1 LTKKG
6 RKSVVVLTAF
16 CVASAI
22 CGLGCGGG
30 GTTTMTP
37 PPESARL
44 VVVEGTASAPL
55 SVSLDGQVL
64 DENLA
69 YLTSTNPL
77 IVPSG
82 PHQLLLQNSSGP
94 LLNGPQTF
102 DLTSGSHTT
111 VVYYGWGAF
120 GVAVDSLTDDTTPAD
135 GSMAKLRIADYA
147 SSVPGVNV
155 YVVPFGSGPSGP
167 SGTPAL
173 TNLGEAAQKATYQ
186 VVAPGNYDIYFT
198 ANGANG
204 SPMTVFYHTGS
215 FPLAANQNRSVYFLN
230 LCSTT
235 ENSCNLS
242 GAYAAVTVADL
253 N

>member
-1 LTKKG
+1 
-6 RKSVVVLTAF
+6 
-16 CVASAI
+16 
-22 CGLGCGGG
+22 
-30 GTTTMTP
+30 MTP
-37 PPESARL
+37 PPASATL

-64 DENLA
+64 AENLA

-82 PHQLLLQNSSGP
+82 QHQLLLQNSSGP

-102 DLTSGSHTT
+102 DLTSGGHTT

-135 GSMAKLRIADYA
+135 RSMARLRIADYA
-147 SSVPGVNV
+147 SAVPGVNV
-155 YVVPFGSGPSGP
+155 YVVPFGSGPG
-167 SGTPAL
+167 GIPAL

-230 LCSTT
+230 LCPTT
-235 ENSCNLS
+235 GNSCDLS
-242 GAYAAVTVADL
+242 GTYTAMTVADL

>member
-1 LTKKG
+1 
-6 RKSVVVLTAF
+6 
-16 CVASAI
+16 
-22 CGLGCGGG
+22 
-30 GTTTMTP
+30 
-37 PPESARL
+37 

-55 SVSLDGQVL
+55 NVPLDGQVL
-64 DENLA
+64 AKDLA

-82 PHQLLLQNSSGP
+82 QHQLLLQNSSGT

-147 SSVPGVNV
+147 SSVPGVDV
-155 YVVPFGSGPSGP
+155 YVVPFGSGPSG
-167 SGTPAL
+167 TPVL
-173 TNLGEAAQKATYQ
+173 TNLGEAAQEATYQ

-198 ANGANG
+198 AHGANG
-204 SPMTVFYHTGS
+204 SPMTVFYHPGS

-230 LCSTT
+230 LCPTT
-235 ENSCNLS
+235 GNSCDLS
-242 GAYAAVTVADL
+242 GTYTSVTAADL